1 MKTIKTVLATL
12 ACLALLGTIGVYQAA
27 DWFSSNKEV
36 IAEEAIKLSGFPK
49 RKCEQL
55 EASYQR
61 AWDAAVDRDA
71 LEANNAQLD
80 RMRDEIDKMCRD
92 I

>member
-1 MKTIKTVLATL
+1 MKTIKIVLATL
-12 ACLALLGTIGVYQAA
+12 ACLALLGAIGIYQAVG
-27 DWFSSNKEV
+27 WFSSNKEEL
-36 IAEEAIKLSGFPK
+36 AEEAVKLSGFPK

-61 AWDAAVDRDA
+61 EWDAAVDRNV
-71 LEANNAQLD
+71 LEVREEQLA
-80 RMRDEIDKMCRD
+80 RMRDEIDAMCRD

>member
-12 ACLALLGTIGVYQAA
+12 ACLALLGAFGVYKAT
-27 DWFSSNKEV
+27 DWFAANKEEL
-36 IAEEAIKLSGFPK
+36 AEEAVKLSGFPK

-61 AWDAAVDRDA
+61 AWDAAVDKHA
-71 LEANNAQLD
+71 LEASEDQLN
-80 RMRDEIDKMCRD
+80 RMREEIDKMCRD

>member
-1 MKTIKTVLATL
+1 MKIIKTVLATL
-12 ACLALLGTIGVYQAA
+12 ACLALLGAIGVYQAVG
-27 DWFSSNKEV
+27 WFSSNKEE

-61 AWDAAVDRDA
+61 AWDAAIERNA
-71 LEANNAQLD
+71 LKVREEQLD
-80 RMRDEIDKMCRD
+80 RMRDEIDTMCRD

>member
-1 MKTIKTVLATL
+1 MKTIKIVLATL
-12 ACLALLGTIGVYQAA
+12 ACLALLAVIGVYQATA
-27 DWFSSNKEV
+27 WFSSNKEE
-36 IAEEAIKLSGFPK
+36 IAEEAVKLSGFPK

-61 AWDAAVDRDA
+61 EWDAAVDKGS
-71 LEANNAQLD
+71 LEANEDELD
-80 RMRDEIDKMCRD
+80 RMRNEIDKMCRD

>member
-1 MKTIKTVLATL
+1 MKTIKIVLATL
-12 ACLALLGTIGVYQAA
+12 ACLALLAVIGVYQAA
-27 DWFSSNKEV
+27 AWFSSNKEE
-36 IAEEAIKLSGFPK
+36 IAEEAVKLSGFPK

-61 AWDAAVDRDA
+61 AWDAAVDRGS
-71 LEANNAQLD
+71 LEANEDQLN
-80 RMRDEIDKMCRD
+80 RMRDEIDTMCRD